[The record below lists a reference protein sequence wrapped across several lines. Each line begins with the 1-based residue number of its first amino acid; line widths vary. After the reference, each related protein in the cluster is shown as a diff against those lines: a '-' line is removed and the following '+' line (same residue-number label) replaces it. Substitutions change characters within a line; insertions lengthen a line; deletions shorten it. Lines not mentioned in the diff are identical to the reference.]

1 LLQSYGVPV
10 PRLGHVQSVSEACET
25 AQSIGYPVVVKGLGF
40 AHKTE
45 AGAVH
50 VGLGDANG
58 VEQAIAQVGGSE
70 WIVEEMV
77 TDCVVEM
84 LVGVTLDPAH
94 GFVLTLGAGGQ
105 TTELLSDTHSLLLPV
120 GEDAVVQA
128 LKSLKVAPLLA
139 GYRGKPGANLSAVVQ
154 AILAVQDCVLAER
167 DRIVEVEV
175 NPLIAGTTRAVAVDA
190 LVVMEERD

>member
-1 LLQSYGVPV
+1 
-10 PRLGHVQSVSEACET
+10 
-25 AQSIGYPVVVKGLGF
+25 
-40 AHKTE
+40 
-45 AGAVH
+45 
-50 VGLGDANG
+50 
-58 VEQAIAQVGGSE
+58 VEQAIAQIGGSE

-105 TTELLSDTHSLLLPV
+105 MTELLSDTHSLLLPV

-128 LKSLKVAPLLA
+128 LKSLKIAPLLA

-154 AILAVQDCVLAER
+154 AILAIQDCVLAER